1 MFYFQNGNYSA
12 AVSQYNTVFKSDLKI
27 LKDLQEKAITILISG
42 KDCICSL
49 PTGYGKSLIYELL
62 PFIDDGCLVVV
73 IAPLNAIIKQQVQK
87 LGDMAMCLSKVND
100 IKRLK
105 SGKISYVFSHPE
117 EILQS
122 RELNDAFTSDSLNTR
137 KIYLVIDE
145 AHCILEWGDE
155 FRPEFRKLSHLRAV
169 FKCQVLALSATVT
182 DSGQKQIIANLLMKN
197 CQIICASPAKDNIE
211 LIVKKRPSPNAK
223 GNTASSPYDFI
234 FNNVITE
241 LNCQLDAFP
250 ITVIYCKS
258 MQWIGY
264 GYEMARQLLADN
276 FYAGDKTPQNARV
289 VMFHSSME
297 KGSGQVILSGYMYN
311 IRLYFFYLF
320 YSLHVEVSQSSNY
333 EFETNLNKKT

>member
-1 MFYFQNGNYSA
+1 MWVTFCFQNRNYSA
-12 AVSQYNTVFKSDLKI
+12 AISEYNKIFRSDLKS
-27 LKDLQEKAITILISG
+27 LKELQEKAITVLISG

-62 PFIDDGCLVVV
+62 PFIDHGCLVIV

-87 LGDMAMCLSKVND
+87 LCGMAMCFSGVND
-100 IKRLK
+100 ISRLK
-105 SGKISYVFSHPE
+105 SGEISYVFSHPE

-122 RELNDAFTSDSLNTR
+122 RELNDAFTSDRLNTR
-137 KIYLVIDE
+137 KIYLVVDE
-145 AHCILEWGDE
+145 AHCIHQWGDE
-155 FRPEFRKLSHLRAV
+155 FRPEYRNLSNLRSV

-182 DSGQKQIIANLLMKN
+182 ESGQKQIISNLLMKN

-234 FNNVITE
+234 FSHVITE

-250 ITVIYCKS
+250 LTVVYCKS

-276 FYAGDKTPQNARV
+276 FYAGDKTQ
-289 VMFHSSME
+289 
-297 KGSGQVILSGYMYN
+297 
-311 IRLYFFYLF
+311 
-320 YSLHVEVSQSSNY
+320 
-333 EFETNLNKKT
+333 